1 MDLRYLK
8 YVVPNEKYYVPPNE
22 KANETKFILPSLPQ
36 HWILKSDE
44 HWTYC
49 LLNNISLPNQ
59 GWKIHISS
67 TTNSAQDTLEVV
79 SSLLIK
85 KNIIFKFVANKL
97 ELALKNSK
105 YGERGSSGKFITIY
119 PLNESE
125 FIFLIVKLHE
135 ILKDL
140 PKGPYILSDKRWLD
154 GNVYFRYGAFL
165 EMHITE
171 GARKIPAIMNSSGK
185 LIPDVRGVAY
195 VVPDF
200 IEEPKIIQEMDREQE
215 QMISENSRLSEFN
228 IKSSLHFSNGG
239 GVYLAVWKT
248 NKTKV
253 ILKEGRPEAGIDGQ
267 NRDAV
272 TRLNH
277 EANILKRLIKVES
290 VVNFI
295 DYFQEWEHTFL
306 VEEYIKGVTLDTW
319 LATYYPFLKNQD
331 PKEYTDT
338 LIPILEKLKMA
349 LKQIHSCNI
358 GMGDLQPANILITET
373 NNVKIIDFESAS
385 ELTDNKHPGLMTPGF
400 TGSFNST
407 REQADWFAL
416 SRIVRHAF
424 LPIISF

>member
-1 MDLRYLK
+1 M
-8 YVVPNEKYYVPPNE
+8 
-22 KANETKFILPSLPQ
+22 
-36 HWILKSDE
+36 
-44 HWTYC
+44 
-49 LLNNISLPNQ
+49 
-59 GWKIHISS
+59 
-67 TTNSAQDTLEVV
+67 
-79 SSLLIK
+79 
-85 KNIIFKFVANKL
+85 
-97 ELALKNSK
+97 
-105 YGERGSSGKFITIY
+105 
-119 PLNESE
+119 
-125 FIFLIVKLHE
+125 
-135 ILKDL
+135 
-140 PKGPYILSDKRWLD
+140 
-154 GNVYFRYGAFL
+154 
-165 EMHITE
+165 
-171 GARKIPAIMNSSGK
+171 
-185 LIPDVRGVAY
+185 
-195 VVPDF
+195 
-200 IEEPKIIQEMDREQE
+200 
-215 QMISENSRLSEFN
+215 
-228 IKSSLHFSNGG
+228 
-239 GVYLAVWKT
+239 
-248 NKTKV
+248 